1 MAIGRLLAAIKS
13 FPESLK
19 VIGFPKNKDVGGTWD
34 KSGSFNERQR
44 NFNNFFALNEHV
56 NGHK

>member
-19 VIGFPKNKDVGGTWD
+19 VIGFPKNKDVGGTWINPD
-34 KSGSFNERQR
+34 PLMSIKGILIIF
-44 NFNNFFALNEHV
+44 LHLMDM
-56 NGHK
+56 